1 MICRGQRSRGHE
13 VIAVV
18 YLECGMFLHP
28 GRDPGQVQAD
38 GLHHAELRGGAVHA
52 VLAEAEPVQLL
63 HGVAAAQQAAANRR
77 SVWWRRPVIGPRS
90 PGQRVLQQ
98 RQHEAA
104 VVAGRAREV
113 VLPQR
118 LVVVGGRGGEREQ
131 LPQQRGPR
139 PDKNKISYL
148 RNKHTVSDKMF
159 HVILN

>member
-1 MICRGQRSRGHE
+1 MICRGQRSEVTRSRGYE
-13 VIAVV
+13 VIAVG
-18 YLECGMFLHP
+18 YFECGMFLHP

-77 SVWWRRPVIGPRS
+77 SVWRRRPVIGPRS

-118 LVVVGGRGGEREQ
+118 LVVVGGRGGQRQQ
-131 LPQQRGPR
+131 LAQQRGPR
-139 PDKNKISYL
+139 PDKNKISY
-148 RNKHTVSDKMF
+148 
-159 HVILN
+159 